1 MNAVLSG
8 MTVEDA
14 GDEYVVNL
22 TVENTGKYS
31 GKEVVQIY
39 VKAPGKDMD
48 KPARELKGFTKT
60 GTIAPGQSQTVEI
73 RIPKPLLA
81 SYDEQR
87 SGWATEKGTYSFIA
101 AKNAET
107 PVLARK
113 IRIKDASFTPTGNY
127 LRAEPLFIER

>member
-1 MNAVLSG
+1 

-14 GDEYVVNL
+14 GDEYVVKV
-22 TVENTGKYS
+22 TVDNVGKYS

-48 KPARELKGFTKT
+48 KPARELKGFSKT
-60 GTIAPGQSQTVEI
+60 DVIAPGKSQTVEI
-73 RIPKPLLA
+73 RIPKNLLA

-101 AKNAET
+101 ARNAET
-107 PVLARK
+107 PVLVKKVK
-113 IRIKDASFTPTGNY
+113 IASPSFTPTGNY
-127 LRAEPLFIER
+127 LAISPLFIEW

>member
-1 MNAVLSG
+1 

-22 TVENTGKYS
+22 TVVNTGKYS

-60 GTIAPGQSQTVEI
+60 GTIAPGQSQSRTSWT
-73 RIPKPLLA
+73 A
-81 SYDEQR
+81 
-87 SGWATEKGTYSFIA
+87 AT
-101 AKNAET
+101 
-107 PVLARK
+107 R
-113 IRIKDASFTPTGNY
+113 
-127 LRAEPLFIER
+127 